1 MKKHKSTSSPFLASA
16 LLSAI
21 SANDYTENQD
31 GSITTGNGITAKGEY
46 FDRKNNEEWQRTE
59 NLIPTEG
66 LAHILN
72 VALGTTPKPA
82 SYHLALFSAAAQPAA
97 NWTAASFATTA
108 SEIVSSTEGYSSAT
122 RPTWT
127 PTNTATNSIDN
138 MTAGNVAKVTIRT
151 ASSLTVQ
158 GAAMLTSSSKGGT
171 TGALI
176 SASKYATPRVFQD
189 GDTYEI
195 GYRISL
201 TV

>member
-1 MKKHKSTSSPFLASA
+1 MKSQKSLNPFLASA
-16 LLSAI
+16 LLAAVSAK
-21 SANDYTENQD
+21 DYTNNED
-31 GSITTGNGITAKGEY
+31 GSITTGQGITAKGEY
-46 FDRKNNEEWQRTE
+46 YDRINGGEWTRTE

-97 NWTAASFATTA
+97 NWTAASFASTA
-108 SEIVSSTEGYSSAT
+108 SEIVSMTEGYSAAT

-127 PTNTATNSIDN
+127 PTNTSTNSIDN
-138 MTAGNVAKVTIRT
+138 MAAVAKVTMKT

-176 SASKYATPRVFQD
+176 SASKYASPRVFQD

>member
-1 MKKHKSTSSPFLASA
+1 MKSQKSLNPFLASA
-16 LLSAI
+16 VLAAV
-21 SANDYTENQD
+21 SANDYTNNED
-31 GSITTGNGITAKGEY
+31 GSITTKGGITAKGEY
-46 FDRKNNEEWQRTE
+46 FDRINAGEWTRTE

-82 SYHLALFSAAAQPAA
+82 SYHLALFSAAAQPTAS
-97 NWTAASFATTA
+97 WTAASFASTA
-108 SEIVSSTEGYSSAT
+108 SEIVSMTEGYSSAT

-127 PTNTATNSIDN
+127 PANTATNSIDN
-138 MTAGNVAKVTIRT
+138 MAAGSVARVTMRT

-158 GAAMLTSSSKGGT
+158 GAAMLTSNTKGGT

-176 SASKYATPRVFQD
+176 SASKYAAPRVFQN

>member
-1 MKKHKSTSSPFLASA
+1 MKSHKTLNPFLASS
-16 LLSAI
+16 LLAAV
-21 SANDYTENQD
+21 SANDYTNNDD
-31 GSITTGNGITAKGEY
+31 GSITTGQGITAKGEY
-46 FDRKNNEEWQRTE
+46 YDRINGGEWTRTE

-97 NWTAASFATTA
+97 NWTAASFASTA
-108 SEIVSSTEGYSSAT
+108 SEIVSMTEGYSSAT

-138 MTAGNVAKVTIRT
+138 MAAVAKVTMKT

-158 GAAMLTSSSKGGT
+158 GAAMLTSSAKGGT

-176 SASKYATPRVFQD
+176 SASKYASPRVFQD

>member
-1 MKKHKSTSSPFLASA
+1 MKSQKSLNPFLASA
-16 LLSAI
+16 LLAAVN
-21 SANDYTENQD
+21 ANDYTTNDD
-31 GSITTGNGITAKGEY
+31 GSITTGKGITAKGEY
-46 FDRKNNEEWQRTE
+46 FDRINGGEWARTE

-82 SYHLALFSAAAQPAA
+82 SYHLALFSAAAQPQAS
-97 NWTAASFATTA
+97 WTAASFASTA
-108 SEIVSSTEGYSSAT
+108 SEIVSMTEGYSAAT

-127 PTNTATNSIDN
+127 PTNTSTGSIDN
-138 MTAGNVAKVTIRT
+138 MAAVAKVTMKT

-158 GAAMLTSSSKGGT
+158 GAAMLTTSAKGGT

-176 SASKYATPRVFQD
+176 SASKYAAPRVFQD

>member
-1 MKKHKSTSSPFLASA
+1 MKSQKSLNPFLASA
-16 LLSAI
+16 LLSAVN
-21 SANDYTENQD
+21 ANDYTSNDD
-31 GSITTGNGITAKGEY
+31 GSITTGGGITAKGEY

-97 NWTAASFATTA
+97 NWTAASFASTA
-108 SEIVSSTEGYSSAT
+108 SEIVSMTEGYSAAT

-127 PTNTATNSIDN
+127 PTNTSTNSIDN
-138 MTAGNVAKVTIRT
+138 MAAVAKVTMKT

-158 GAAMLTSSSKGGT
+158 GAAMLTTSAKGGT

-176 SASKYATPRVFQD
+176 SASKYAAPRVFQD

>member
-1 MKKHKSTSSPFLASA
+1 MKSHKTLNPFLASS
-16 LLSAI
+16 LLAAVSAK
-21 SANDYTENQD
+21 DYTSNDD
-31 GSITTGNGITAKGEY
+31 GSITTGQGITAKGEY
-46 FDRKNNEEWQRTE
+46 YDRINGGEWTRTE

-97 NWTAASFATTA
+97 NWTAASFASTA
-108 SEIVSSTEGYSSAT
+108 SEIVSMTEGYSAAT
-122 RPTWT
+122 RPTWK
-127 PTNTATNSIDN
+127 PANTATNSIDN
-138 MTAGNVAKVTIRT
+138 MAAVAKVTMKT

-176 SASKYATPRVFQD
+176 SASKYASPRVFQD

>member
-1 MKKHKSTSSPFLASA
+1 MTATKQQLAQA
-16 LLSAI
+16 MQAGAYQETDEGI
-21 SANDYTENQD
+21 YFPQH
-31 GSITTGNGITAKGEY
+31 GITAKGEY
-46 FDRKNNEEWQRTE
+46 YDRINEGEWSRTE

-66 LAHILN
+66 LAYILN

-82 SYHLALFSAAAQPAA
+82 SYHLALFSAAAQPQA
-97 NWTAASFATTA
+97 NWTAASFASTA
-108 SEIVSSTEGYSSAT
+108 SEIVSMTEGYSSAT

-138 MTAGNVAKVTIRT
+138 MATGNVAKVAIKT

-176 SASKYATPRVFQD
+176 SASKYASPRVFQD

>member
-1 MKKHKSTSSPFLASA
+1 MKSQKSLSPFLASS
-16 LLSAI
+16 LLAAVSAK
-21 SANDYTENQD
+21 DYTNNDD
-31 GSITTGNGITAKGEY
+31 GSITTGQGITAKGEY
-46 FDRKNNEEWQRTE
+46 YDRINGGEWTRTE

-97 NWTAASFATTA
+97 SWTAASFASTA
-108 SEIVSSTEGYSSAT
+108 SEIVSMTEGYSSAT

-127 PTNTATNSIDN
+127 PTNTTTNSIDN
-138 MTAGNVAKVTIRT
+138 MAAGSVAKVTMRT
-151 ASSLTVQ
+151 AGNLTVQ
-158 GAAMLTSSSKGGT
+158 GAAMLTNSGKGST
-171 TGALI
+171 AGALI
-176 SASKYATPRVFQD
+176 SASKYAAPRVFQD

>member
-1 MKKHKSTSSPFLASA
+1 MKSHKSLNPFLASA
-16 LLSAI
+16 LLAAVSAK
-21 SANDYTENQD
+21 DYTNNED
-31 GSITTGNGITAKGEY
+31 GSITTGQGITAKGEY
-46 FDRKNNEEWQRTE
+46 YDRINGGEWTRTE

-97 NWTAASFATTA
+97 SWTAASFASTA
-108 SEIVSSTEGYSSAT
+108 SEIVSMTEGYSAAT

-127 PTNTATNSIDN
+127 PTNTSTGSIDN
-138 MTAGNVAKVTIRT
+138 MAAVAKVTMKT

-158 GAAMLTSSSKGGT
+158 GAAMLTSSAKGGT

-176 SASKYATPRVFQD
+176 SASKYAAPRVFQD

>member
-1 MKKHKSTSSPFLASA
+1 MKSQKSLNPFLASA
-16 LLSAI
+16 LLAAVN
-21 SANDYTENQD
+21 ANDYTSNED
-31 GSITTGNGITAKGEY
+31 GSITTGQGITAKGEY
-46 FDRKNNEEWQRTE
+46 FDRINGGEWTRTE

-97 NWTAASFATTA
+97 NWTAASFASTA
-108 SEIVSSTEGYSSAT
+108 SEIVSMTEGYSSAT

-127 PTNTATNSIDN
+127 PANTATNSIDN
-138 MTAGNVAKVTIRT
+138 MAAVAKVTMKT
-151 ASSLTVQ
+151 ASTLTVQ
-158 GAAMLTSSSKGGT
+158 GAAMLTNSSKGST
-171 TGALI
+171 AGALI
-176 SASKYATPRVFQD
+176 SASKYAAPRVFQD

>member
-1 MKKHKSTSSPFLASA
+1 MKKHKSALSPFLASA

-21 SANDYTENQD
+21 SANDYIENQD
-31 GSITTGNGITAKGEY
+31 GSITTGGGITAKGEY
-46 FDRKNNEEWQRTE
+46 FDRTNGGEWARTE

-97 NWTAASFATTA
+97 NWTAASFASTA
-108 SEIVSSTEGYSSAT
+108 SEIVSMTEGYSSAT

-127 PTNTATNSIDN
+127 PTNTSTGSIDN
-138 MTAGNVAKVTIRT
+138 MAAVAKVTMKT
-151 ASSLTVQ
+151 NSSLTVQ
-158 GAAMLTSSSKGGT
+158 GAAMLTSSAKGGT

-176 SASKYATPRVFQD
+176 SASKYASPRVFQD

>member
-1 MKKHKSTSSPFLASA
+1 MKSQKSLNPFLASA
-16 LLSAI
+16 LLAAVSAK
-21 SANDYTENQD
+21 DYTNNED
-31 GSITTGNGITAKGEY
+31 GSITTGQGITAKGEY
-46 FDRKNNEEWQRTE
+46 YDRINGGEWTRTE

-82 SYHLALFSAAAQPAA
+82 SYHLALFSAAAQPTAS
-97 NWTAASFATTA
+97 WTAASFASTA
-108 SEIVSSTEGYSSAT
+108 SEIVSMTEGYSSAT

-127 PTNTATNSIDN
+127 PANTATNSIDN
-138 MTAGNVAKVTIRT
+138 MAAVAKVTMRT

-158 GAAMLTSSSKGGT
+158 GAAMLTNSSKGST
-171 TGALI
+171 AGALI
-176 SASKYATPRVFQD
+176 SASKYAAPRVFQD

>member
-1 MKKHKSTSSPFLASA
+1 MKSQKSLSPFLASA
-16 LLSAI
+16 LLAAI
-21 SANDYTENQD
+21 GDNDYTENPD
-31 GSITTGNGITAKGEY
+31 GSITTGKGITAKGEY
-46 FDRKNNEEWQRTE
+46 FDRINGGEWTRTE

-82 SYHLALFSAAAQPAA
+82 SYHLALFSAAAQPQA
-97 NWTAASFATTA
+97 NWTAASFASTA

-127 PTNTATNSIDN
+127 PANTSTNSIDN
-138 MTAGNVAKVTIRT
+138 MAAVAKVTMKT
-151 ASSLTVQ
+151 ASTLTVQ

-171 TGALI
+171 TGVLI
-176 SASKYATPRVFQD
+176 SASKYAAPRVFQD

>member
-1 MKKHKSTSSPFLASA
+1 MKSHKPLNPFLASA
-16 LLSAI
+16 LLAAV
-21 SANDYTENQD
+21 SANDYTSNDD
-31 GSITTGNGITAKGEY
+31 GSITTGQGITAKGEY
-46 FDRKNNEEWQRTE
+46 YDRTNGGEWMRTE

-97 NWTAASFATTA
+97 NWTAASFASTA
-108 SEIVSSTEGYSSAT
+108 SEIVSTTEGYTSAT

-127 PTNTATNSIDN
+127 PANTATNSIDN
-138 MTAGNVAKVTIRT
+138 MAAVAKVTMKT

-158 GAAMLTSSSKGGT
+158 GAAMLTNSSKGGT

>member
-1 MKKHKSTSSPFLASA
+1 MKSHKSPNPFLMSA
-16 LLSAI
+16 LLAAV
-21 SANDYTENQD
+21 SANDYTNNDD
-31 GSITTGNGITAKGEY
+31 GSITTGQGITAKGEY
-46 FDRKNNEEWQRTE
+46 FDRKNDEPWTRTG

-108 SEIVSSTEGYSSAT
+108 SEIVSTTEGYSSAT

-138 MTAGNVAKVTIRT
+138 MATGNVAKVTMKT

-158 GAAMLTSSSKGGT
+158 GAAMLTSSAKGST
-171 TGALI
+171 TGVLI
-176 SASKYATPRVFQD
+176 SAAKYAAPRVFQD

>member
-1 MKKHKSTSSPFLASA
+1 MKSHTSLNPLLASS
-16 LLSAI
+16 LLAAVSAKDYI
-21 SANDYTENQD
+21 SNDD
-31 GSITTGNGITAKGEY
+31 GSITTGQGITAKGEY
-46 FDRKNNEEWQRTE
+46 YDRINGGEWTRTE

-82 SYHLALFSAAAQPAA
+82 SYHLALFSAAAQPQA
-97 NWTAASFATTA
+97 NWTAASFASTA
-108 SEIVSSTEGYSSAT
+108 SEIVSMTEGYSSAT

-127 PTNTATNSIDN
+127 PTNTSTNSIDN
-138 MTAGNVAKVTIRT
+138 MAAVAKVTMRT

-158 GAAMLTSSSKGGT
+158 GAAMLTNSSKGST
-171 TGALI
+171 AGALI
-176 SASKYATPRVFQD
+176 SASKYAAPRVFQD

>member
-1 MKKHKSTSSPFLASA
+1 MKKHKSMLSPFLASA

-21 SANDYTENQD
+21 STNDYTENQD
-31 GSITTGNGITAKGEY
+31 GSITTGGGITAKGEY

-66 LAHILN
+66 LAYILN
-72 VALGTTPKPA
+72 VALGTTPKPT
-82 SYHLALFSAAAQPAA
+82 SYYLALFSAAAQPSA
-97 NWTAASFATTA
+97 NWTAASFASTA
-108 SEIVSSTEGYSSAT
+108 SEIVSMTEGYSSPT
-122 RPTWT
+122 RPAWT
-127 PTNTATNSIDN
+127 PTNTNTSSIDN
-138 MTAGNVAKVTIRT
+138 MTSVAKVTMKT
-151 ASSLTVQ
+151 ASTISVQ
-158 GAAMLTSSSKGGT
+158 GAAMLTNSTRGGT

-189 GDTYEI
+189 SDTYEI

>member
-1 MKKHKSTSSPFLASA
+1 MKSQKSLNPFLASA
-16 LLSAI
+16 LLAAV
-21 SANDYTENQD
+21 SANDYTNNED
-31 GSITTGNGITAKGEY
+31 GSITTGQGVTAKGEY
-46 FDRKNNEEWQRTE
+46 YDRINGGEWTRTE

-66 LAHILN
+66 LVHILN

-97 NWTAASFATTA
+97 NWTAASFASTA
-108 SEIVSSTEGYSSAT
+108 SEIVSMTEGYSSAT

-127 PTNTATNSIDN
+127 PANTATNSIDN
-138 MTAGNVAKVTIRT
+138 MAAVAKVTMKT

-158 GAAMLTSSSKGGT
+158 GAAMLTNSSKGST
-171 TGALI
+171 AGALI
-176 SASKYATPRVFQD
+176 SASKYAAPRVFQD

>member
-1 MKKHKSTSSPFLASA
+1 MKSQKSLNPFLASA
-16 LLSAI
+16 LLAAVSAK
-21 SANDYTENQD
+21 DYTNNED
-31 GSITTGNGITAKGEY
+31 GSITTGQGITAKGEY
-46 FDRKNNEEWQRTE
+46 FDRINGGEWTRTE

-97 NWTAASFATTA
+97 NWTAASFASTA
-108 SEIVSSTEGYSSAT
+108 SEIVSMTEGYSSAT

-127 PTNTATNSIDN
+127 PANTATNSIDN
-138 MTAGNVAKVTIRT
+138 MAAVAKVTMKT

-158 GAAMLTSSSKGGT
+158 GAAMLTNSSKGST
-171 TGALI
+171 AGALI
-176 SASKYATPRVFQD
+176 SASKYAAPRVFQD

>member
-1 MKKHKSTSSPFLASA
+1 MNLSQAATMSA
-16 LLSAI
+16 LLAAV
-21 SANDYTENQD
+21 SANDYTNNED
-31 GSITTGNGITAKGEY
+31 GSITTGQGITAKGEY
-46 FDRKNNEEWQRTE
+46 YDRINGGEWTRTE

-97 NWTAASFATTA
+97 NWTAATFATQA
-108 SEIVSSTEGYSSAT
+108 SEIVSMTEGYSAAT

-127 PTNTATNSIDN
+127 PANTATNSIDN
-138 MTAGNVAKVTIRT
+138 MAAVAKVTMKT

-158 GAAMLTSSSKGGT
+158 GAAMLTNSSKGSTAGV
-171 TGALI
+171 LI
-176 SASKYATPRVFQD
+176 SASKYAAPRVFQD

>member
-1 MKKHKSTSSPFLASA
+1 MKSHKSLNPFLMSS
-16 LLSAI
+16 LLAAVN
-21 SANDYTENQD
+21 ANDYTNNDD
-31 GSITTGNGITAKGEY
+31 GSITTGQGITAKGEY
-46 FDRKNNEEWQRTE
+46 FDRINGGEWTRTE

-97 NWTAASFATTA
+97 NWTAASFASTA
-108 SEIVSSTEGYSSAT
+108 SEIVSMTEGYSAAT

-127 PTNTATNSIDN
+127 PTNTSTGSIDN
-138 MTAGNVAKVTIRT
+138 MAAVAKVTMKT

-158 GAAMLTSSSKGGT
+158 GAAMLTTSAKGGT

-176 SASKYATPRVFQD
+176 SASKYAAPRVFQD

>member
-1 MKKHKSTSSPFLASA
+1 MKSHKLSRAATFSA
-16 LLSAI
+16 VSAAI
-21 SANDYTENQD
+21 AVNDYTSNDD
-31 GSITTGNGITAKGEY
+31 GSITTGQGITAKGEY
-46 FDRKNNEEWQRTE
+46 YDRINGGEWTRTE
-59 NLIPTEG
+59 NLISTEG

-97 NWTAASFATTA
+97 NWTAASFASTA
-108 SEIVSSTEGYSSAT
+108 SEIVSMAEGYSSAT

-127 PTNTATNSIDN
+127 PTNTSTNSIDN
-138 MTAGNVAKVTIRT
+138 TPAVAKVTMKT

-158 GAAMLTSSSKGGT
+158 GAAMLTNSGKGST
-171 TGALI
+171 AGALI
-176 SASKYATPRVFQD
+176 SASKYAAPRVFQD

>member
-1 MKKHKSTSSPFLASA
+1 MKSQKSLNPFLASA
-16 LLSAI
+16 LLAAVN
-21 SANDYTENQD
+21 ANDYTTNDD
-31 GSITTGNGITAKGEY
+31 GSITTGKGITAKGEY
-46 FDRKNNEEWQRTE
+46 FDRINGGEWTRTE

-82 SYHLALFSAAAQPAA
+82 SYHLALFSAAAQPQAS
-97 NWTAASFATTA
+97 WTAASFSSTA

-127 PTNTATNSIDN
+127 PANTSTNSIDN
-138 MTAGNVAKVTIRT
+138 MAAVAKVTMKT
-151 ASSLTVQ
+151 ASTLTVQ
-158 GAAMLTSSSKGGT
+158 GAAMLTSSTKGGT

-176 SASKYATPRVFQD
+176 SASKYAAPRVFQD

>member
-1 MKKHKSTSSPFLASA
+1 MKSHKLSRAATFSA
-16 LLSAI
+16 VSA
-21 SANDYTENQD
+21 AMAVNDYTNNED
-31 GSITTGNGITAKGEY
+31 GSITTGQGVTAKGEY
-46 FDRKNNEEWQRTE
+46 YDRINGGEWTRTE

-72 VALGTTPKPA
+72 VALGTTPKPT

-97 NWTAASFATTA
+97 NWTAVSFASTA
-108 SEIVSSTEGYSSAT
+108 SEIVSMTEGYSAAT

-127 PTNTATNSIDN
+127 PTNTSTGSIDN
-138 MTAGNVAKVTIRT
+138 MAAVAKVTMKT

-158 GAAMLTSSSKGGT
+158 GAAMLTTSAKGGT

-176 SASKYATPRVFQD
+176 SASKYASPRVFQD

>member
-1 MKKHKSTSSPFLASA
+1 VKSQKSLNPFLAST
-16 LLSAI
+16 LLAAVSAK
-21 SANDYTENQD
+21 DYTNNED
-31 GSITTGNGITAKGEY
+31 GSITTGQGITAKGEY
-46 FDRKNNEEWQRTE
+46 YDRINGGEWTRTE

-82 SYHLALFSAAAQPAA
+82 SYHLALFSAAAQPTAS
-97 NWTAASFATTA
+97 WTAASFASTA
-108 SEIVSSTEGYSSAT
+108 SEIVSMTEGYSAAT

-127 PTNTATNSIDN
+127 PANTATNSIDN
-138 MTAGNVAKVTIRT
+138 MAAVAKVTMKT

-158 GAAMLTSSSKGGT
+158 GAAMLTNSSKGST
-171 TGALI
+171 AGALI
-176 SASKYATPRVFQD
+176 SASKYAAPRVFQD

>member
-1 MKKHKSTSSPFLASA
+1 MKSHKLSRAATFSA
-16 LLSAI
+16 VSAAI
-21 SANDYTENQD
+21 AVNDYTNNED
-31 GSITTGNGITAKGEY
+31 GSITTGQGITAKGEY
-46 FDRKNNEEWQRTE
+46 YDRINGGEWTRTE

-97 NWTAASFATTA
+97 NWTAASFASTA
-108 SEIVSSTEGYSSAT
+108 SEIVSMNEGYSSAT

-127 PTNTATNSIDN
+127 PTNTSTNSIDN
-138 MTAGNVAKVTIRT
+138 MAAVAKVTMKT

-176 SASKYATPRVFQD
+176 SASKYASPRVFQD

>member
-1 MKKHKSTSSPFLASA
+1 MKSQKSLNPFLASS
-16 LLSAI
+16 LLA
-21 SANDYTENQD
+21 AVNAKDYTSNDD
-31 GSITTGNGITAKGEY
+31 GSITTGQGITAKGEY
-46 FDRKNNEEWQRTE
+46 YDRINGGEWTRTE

-72 VALGTTPKPA
+72 VALGTTPKPS

-97 NWTAASFATTA
+97 NWTAASFASTA
-108 SEIVSSTEGYSSAT
+108 SEIVSMTEGYSSAT

-127 PTNTATNSIDN
+127 PANTSTNSIDN
-138 MTAGNVAKVTIRT
+138 MAAVAKVTMKT

-158 GAAMLTSSSKGGT
+158 GAAMLTSSAKGGT

-176 SASKYATPRVFQD
+176 SASKYASPRVFQD

>member
-1 MKKHKSTSSPFLASA
+1 MTATKQQLAQA
-16 LLSAI
+16 MQAGAYQETDEGI
-21 SANDYTENQD
+21 YFPQH
-31 GSITTGNGITAKGEY
+31 GITAKGEY
-46 FDRKNNEEWQRTE
+46 YDRINGGEWTRTE

-82 SYHLALFSAAAQPAA
+82 SYHLALFSAAAQPQAS
-97 NWTAASFATTA
+97 WTAASFASTA
-108 SEIVSSTEGYSSAT
+108 SEIVSMTEGYSSAT

-127 PTNTATNSIDN
+127 PANTTTNSIDN
-138 MTAGNVAKVTIRT
+138 MAAVAKVTMKT

-158 GAAMLTSSSKGGT
+158 GAAMLTNSSKGGT
-171 TGALI
+171 TGALV
-176 SASKYATPRVFQD
+176 SASKYAAPRVFQD

>member
-1 MKKHKSTSSPFLASA
+1 MKSQKSLNPFLAST
-16 LLSAI
+16 LLAAVN
-21 SANDYTENQD
+21 ANDYTTNDD
-31 GSITTGNGITAKGEY
+31 GSITTGQGITAKGEY
-46 FDRKNNEEWQRTE
+46 FDRINGGEWTRTE

-97 NWTAASFATTA
+97 NWTAASFASTA
-108 SEIVSSTEGYSSAT
+108 SEIVSMTEGYSAAT

-127 PTNTATNSIDN
+127 PTNTSTGSIDN
-138 MTAGNVAKVTIRT
+138 MAAVAKVTMKT
-151 ASSLTVQ
+151 SSNLTVQ
-158 GAAMLTSSSKGGT
+158 GAAMLTTSAKGGT

-176 SASKYATPRVFQD
+176 SASKYASPRVFQD

>member
-1 MKKHKSTSSPFLASA
+1 MKSHKSLNPFLAST
-16 LLSAI
+16 LLAAVSAK
-21 SANDYTENQD
+21 DYTNNED
-31 GSITTGNGITAKGEY
+31 GSITTGQGITAKGEY
-46 FDRKNNEEWQRTE
+46 YDRINGGEWTRTE

-82 SYHLALFSAAAQPAA
+82 SYHLALFSAAAQPSA
-97 NWTAASFATTA
+97 NWTAASFASQA
-108 SEIVSSTEGYSSAT
+108 SEIVSMTEGYSSAT

-138 MTAGNVAKVTIRT
+138 MAAVAKVTMKT

-158 GAAMLTSSSKGGT
+158 GAAMLTNSSKGST
-171 TGALI
+171 AGALI
-176 SASKYATPRVFQD
+176 SASKYAAPRVFQD

>member
-1 MKKHKSTSSPFLASA
+1 MKSHKSLNPFLMSS
-16 LLSAI
+16 LLAAVN
-21 SANDYTENQD
+21 ANDYTNNDD
-31 GSITTGNGITAKGEY
+31 GSITTGQGITAKGEY
-46 FDRKNNEEWQRTE
+46 FDRINGGEWTRTE

-97 NWTAASFATTA
+97 NWTAASFASTA
-108 SEIVSSTEGYSSAT
+108 SEIVSMTEGYSAAT

-127 PTNTATNSIDN
+127 PANTSTNSIDN
-138 MTAGNVAKVTIRT
+138 MAAVAKVTMKT

-158 GAAMLTSSSKGGT
+158 GAAMLTTSAKGGT

-176 SASKYATPRVFQD
+176 SASKYASPRVFQD

>member
-1 MKKHKSTSSPFLASA
+1 MKSQKSLNPFLASA
-16 LLSAI
+16 LLAAVN
-21 SANDYTENQD
+21 ANDYTTNDD
-31 GSITTGNGITAKGEY
+31 GSITTGQGITAKGEY
-46 FDRKNNEEWQRTE
+46 FDRINGGEWTRTE

-97 NWTAASFATTA
+97 NWTAASFASTA
-108 SEIVSSTEGYSSAT
+108 SEIVSMTEGYSAAT

-127 PTNTATNSIDN
+127 PTNTSTGSIDN
-138 MTAGNVAKVTIRT
+138 MAAVAKVTMKT

-158 GAAMLTSSSKGGT
+158 GAAMLTTSAKGGT

-176 SASKYATPRVFQD
+176 SASKYASPRVFQD

>member
-1 MKKHKSTSSPFLASA
+1 MKSHKSLNPFLASS
-16 LLSAI
+16 LLAAV
-21 SANDYTENQD
+21 SANDYTTNDD
-31 GSITTGNGITAKGEY
+31 GSITTGGGITAKGEY

-72 VALGTTPKPA
+72 VALGTTPKPTG
-82 SYHLALFSAAAQPAA
+82 YYLALYSAAAQPAA
-97 NWTAASFATTA
+97 NWTAASFASTA
-108 SEIVSSTEGYSSAT
+108 SEIVSMTEGYSSAT
-122 RPTWT
+122 RPAWT

-138 MTAGNVAKVTIRT
+138 MAASNVAKVTIRT
-151 ASSLTVQ
+151 ASTLTVQ

-171 TGALI
+171 TGSLI

>member
-1 MKKHKSTSSPFLASA
+1 MKSHKSLNPFLASA
-16 LLSAI
+16 LLAAVSAK
-21 SANDYTENQD
+21 DYTSNED
-31 GSITTGNGITAKGEY
+31 GSITTGQGITAKGEY
-46 FDRKNNEEWQRTE
+46 YDRINGGEWTRTE

-97 NWTAASFATTA
+97 NWTAASFASTA
-108 SEIVSSTEGYSSAT
+108 SEIVSMTEGYSSAT

-127 PTNTATNSIDN
+127 PANTATNSIDN
-138 MTAGNVAKVTIRT
+138 MAAVAKVTMKT

-158 GAAMLTSSSKGGT
+158 GAAMLTNSSKGST
-171 TGALI
+171 AGALI
-176 SASKYATPRVFQD
+176 SASKYAAPRVFQD